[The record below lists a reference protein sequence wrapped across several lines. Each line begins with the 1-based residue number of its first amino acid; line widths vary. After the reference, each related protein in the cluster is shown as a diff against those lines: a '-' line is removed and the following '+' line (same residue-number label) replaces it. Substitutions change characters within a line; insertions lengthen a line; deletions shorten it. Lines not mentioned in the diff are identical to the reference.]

1 MNKENAEL
9 VNKFFSLIEKARPDS
24 SPGGQDSP
32 AKTNWEAHIPGI
44 ITSIQQKRPRLWNG
58 DCLNDKQYP
67 SHSEADFALTGL
79 IAREAMGM
87 GISRDDLE
95 ATAQDVFR
103 RSGLFRPKK
112 WQTVV
117 NHTIPKIIQRELE
130 KEPLPTPEPRQGISP
145 TLAKRKRLFADLELS
160 EDHVVN
166 MNDAEFI
173 VPNLIV
179 RSHVAAIVAPANSGK
194 TALFVHFA
202 KQIAQAGYDLYYIN
216 CDASPPD
223 LKRHFEHAKKYN
235 YQLIAPD
242 AIPGKSPNDV
252 IVELRDNLEVLN
264 DLSKIVIIL
273 DTLKKF
279 VDIIDKPR
287 SKLLYSLIRALT
299 VRGCTFILLGHTN
312 KHPGRDGQMVYEGT
326 GDLRND
332 VDEMIYLDAEKDEAK
347 SALRV
352 TTRPDKVRAD
362 IKPRSFLIHL
372 PDRTV
377 EELDRPLRILRGHEA
392 EILELAIEGI
402 WLGNKSQ
409 KDLVAFILDRATS
422 GVGEKKVKTVI
433 ARHAHEGIRITVQRA
448 GRAKDLVFGLTPDE
462 RALKVAQEEADR
474 NSPF

>member
-1 MNKENAEL
+1 
-9 VNKFFSLIEKARPDS
+9 
-24 SPGGQDSP
+24 
-32 AKTNWEAHIPGI
+32 
-44 ITSIQQKRPRLWNG
+44 
-58 DCLNDKQYP
+58 
-67 SHSEADFALTGL
+67 
-79 IAREAMGM
+79 MGM

-117 NHTIPKIIQRELE
+117 NNTIPKIIQRELE
-130 KEPLPTPEPRQGISP
+130 KECLPAGEFSLGALPPESKP
-145 TLAKRKRLFADLELS
+145 KHLFADLVLS
-160 EDHVVN
+160 EDHVES

-173 VPNLIV
+173 VQNFIV
-179 RSHVAAIVAPANSGK
+179 RSHMAAIVAPANSGK
-194 TALFVHFA
+194 TALLVHFS
-202 KQIAQAGYDLYYIN
+202 KQIAQAGYKLYYIN

-223 LKRHFEHAKKYN
+223 LKRHFDHAKKNN

-242 AIPGKSPNDV
+242 AIPGKSPKDV
-252 IVELRDNLEVLN
+252 IIVIRDQLELLN
-264 DLSKIVIIL
+264 DLSSVVIIF

-279 VDIIDKPR
+279 VDVIEKR
-287 SKLLYSLIRALT
+287 AAKELYGLLRTLT
-299 VRGCTFILLGHTN
+299 VRGCTVVLLGHTN
-312 KHPGRDGQMVYEGT
+312 KHPGRDGKSVFEGT

-332 VDEMIYLDAEKDEAK
+332 VDEMIYLDAEKDESK

-377 EELDRPLRILRGHEA
+377 EELDKPLRILRGPEA
-392 EILELAIEGI
+392 EILELATDGI

-422 GVGEKKVKTVI
+422 GVGEKTVKAVI
-433 ARHAHEGIRITVQRA
+433 SRHALEGIRITVQRA
-448 GRAKDLVFGLTPDE
+448 GRAKDLVFSLTPDE

>member
-1 MNKENAEL
+1 
-9 VNKFFSLIEKARPDS
+9 
-24 SPGGQDSP
+24 
-32 AKTNWEAHIPGI
+32 
-44 ITSIQQKRPRLWNG
+44 
-58 DCLNDKQYP
+58 
-67 SHSEADFALTGL
+67 
-79 IAREAMGM
+79 
-87 GISRDDLE
+87 
-95 ATAQDVFR
+95 
-103 RSGLFRPKK
+103 
-112 WQTVV
+112 
-117 NHTIPKIIQRELE
+117 
-130 KEPLPTPEPRQGISP
+130 
-145 TLAKRKRLFADLELS
+145 
-160 EDHVVN
+160 
-166 MNDAEFI
+166 
-173 VPNLIV
+173 
-179 RSHVAAIVAPANSGK
+179 
-194 TALFVHFA
+194 
-202 KQIAQAGYDLYYIN
+202 
-216 CDASPPD
+216 
-223 LKRHFEHAKKYN
+223 
-235 YQLIAPD
+235 
-242 AIPGKSPNDV
+242 
-252 IVELRDNLEVLN
+252 
-264 DLSKIVIIL
+264 
-273 DTLKKF
+273 
-279 VDIIDKPR
+279 
-287 SKLLYSLIRALT
+287 
-299 VRGCTFILLGHTN
+299 
-312 KHPGRDGQMVYEGT
+312 MVYEGT